1 MQESYSEGLAI
12 HTDPESCGYVG
23 NGISEA
29 LTGAHAGWV
38 LSRESL
44 DLIFGVP
51 TLSKMSEGNTGCLV
65 IARGILGSARSK
77 TPCTYGNSLH
87 RNWDIPRLALHEAVV
102 KVRTVNPK
110 GVTQ

>member
-12 HTDPESCGYVG
+12 HTYPESCGYDG

-44 DLIFGVP
+44 GLIFGVP
-51 TLSKMSEGNTGCLV
+51 TLSKCRK
-65 IARGILGSARSK
+65 A
-77 TPCTYGNSLH
+77 TPDVL
-87 RNWDIPRLALHEAVV
+87 L
-102 KVRTVNPK
+102 
-110 GVTQ
+110 